1 MTDEM
6 LDQFQLFFSD
16 KNNVN
21 MSSYKVDQKTGL
33 PILYL
38 KENKKALW
46 NKYLELYPNGM
57 KRSSF
62 MARLQ
67 NGQFKYQE
75 DLGGLCAICNEYG
88 YDVFSNLLE
97 LVKTKIKNHNQ
108 QVSEIIFVFN
118 ILKLTYLQKS
128 EVIFFSLLKNYILL
142 ANFDWCVIEQYHV

>member
-108 QVSEIIFVFN
+108 QVSEII
-118 ILKLTYLQKS
+118 IY
-128 EVIFFSLLKNYILL
+128 
-142 ANFDWCVIEQYHV
+142 

>member
-108 QVSEIIFVFN
+108 QVSEIIFVFY

-142 ANFDWCVIEQYHV
+142 ANFDW

>member
-38 KENKKALW
+38 KDNKKALW

-62 MARLQ
+62 MVRLQ
-67 NGQFKYQE
+67 NGQFKYKE
-75 DLGGLCAICNEYG
+75 DWVDYVQFVMNMVMMSIL
-88 YDVFSNLLE
+88 
-97 LVKTKIKNHNQ
+97 
-108 QVSEIIFVFN
+108 IF
-118 ILKLTYLQKS
+118 
-128 EVIFFSLLKNYILL
+128 
-142 ANFDWCVIEQYHV
+142 

>member
-142 ANFDWCVIEQYHV
+142 ANFDW